1 MNLVLGLSPG
11 KIAFYDPVSRMHF
24 HLGNPVQ
31 AVPKGVDTKKLHQA
45 VKFKTLFVL
54 EGSFD
59 AKEDKAKAEKPA
71 VKQDPKADKSPAKEP
86 AKEQKTAEKEPSS
99 KTKEEPKTE
108 KPTKKTKKAEPKKD
122 SDKVDDE

>member
-86 AKEQKTAEKEPSS
+86 AKEQKPRKKSPLQKQKKNLTLKSLPRKQRKQSL
-99 KTKEEPKTE
+99 
-108 KPTKKTKKAEPKKD
+108 KKTLTR
-122 SDKVDDE
+122 

>member
-59 AKEDKAKAEKPA
+59 AKEDKAKAENRQLSKILKLTNLP
-71 VKQDPKADKSPAKEP
+71 PRS
-86 AKEQKTAEKEPSS
+86 AKEQKPRKKSPLQKQKKNLKLKSLPRKQRKQS
-99 KTKEEPKTE
+99 L
-108 KPTKKTKKAEPKKD
+108 KKTLTR
-122 SDKVDDE
+122 